1 MFKKSIVLICTCS
14 ISLLMAA
21 TVPSN
26 YGNLNGAGSEELGL
40 SPTQAESRVRTTYND
55 PIPAQGNGISADGTT
70 VVPVP
75 NSTQITNGQKIIFPQ
90 DTPSTGDFDKPSL
103 GLDDGTAV
111 TNPFNTDAAKLV
123 GPDKEK
129 IAIPQEKP
137 LVDQILA
144 DDGLGGVN
152 VLPTNNVAKP
162 TNNVP
167 STGGGG
173 APQNFVGVDDEL
185 GLLQPI
191 LQPAKRTANVITTPE
206 DDEGLDLDGY
216 ISGYYDLY
224 RSQDE
229 QEGKKPI
236 VTPMDTSNSNAN
248 ATPSPAPRS
257 ILGSC
262 LNCATWFCTC
272 LSSPFRY
279 FYNYFWGSQTK
290 AKEE

>member
-40 SPTQAESRVRTTYND
+40 APTQAESRVRTTYND
-55 PIPAQGNGISADGTT
+55 PIPAQGNGSSADGST

-75 NSTQITNGQKIIFPQ
+75 NSAQITNGQKIIFPQ
-90 DTPSTGDFDKPSL
+90 DTPSTMKDDAAIISKPSL

-111 TNPFNTDAAKLV
+111 TNPFNNDAVKLV
-123 GPDKEK
+123 EPDKEK
-129 IAIPQEKP
+129 IAVPQEKP

-152 VLPTNNVAKP
+152 VLPTNNVAKL
-162 TNNVP
+162 TDNVP
-167 STGGGG
+167 STGGG

-191 LQPAKRTANVITTPE
+191 LQPAKPTANAITTPE
-206 DDEGLDLDGY
+206 DDEELDLDGY

-229 QEGKKPI
+229 QEVKKPI
-236 VTPMDTSNSNAN
+236 VTPMDTSNITAN
-248 ATPSPAPRS
+248 STNG
-257 ILGSC
+257 LFGSC
-262 LNCATWFCTC
+262 LHCAAWVCHC

-290 AKEE
+290 AKKE